1 MKVIDIRQFTIEK
14 DIAEAQHQRVMLTNN
29 GKPVALLVGLQDVDE
44 EQLQWASSDAF
55 WKMVTQRRAQKTLSR
70 SELERRL

>member
-1 MKVIDIRQFTIEK
+1 MKVIDIRQFTLEK
-14 DIAEAQHQRVMLTNN
+14 DIVEAQHQRVMLTNN

-55 WKMVTQRRAQKTLSR
+55 WKMVTQRRAQKTLNR
-70 SELERRL
+70 SELERRM